1 MARKAGMVHSVASLV
16 PVFNGLV
23 SEIMPDTEIVH
34 LVDEGLLKDVIAT
47 GQYRPSM
54 GRRLGLLASFA
65 EESGA
70 EAVMLT
76 CSTLGVLVDEA
87 KDMIKVP
94 LLKVD
99 EAMVDEAVRLGSR
112 IGVIATLYTTLNPTS
127 NLVKERAGLA
137 GKDVQ
142 VETVLCGGAFE
153 ALGRGDTAT
162 HDNIVLEQ
170 LKKLTE
176 RVEVVVLAQASM
188 ARVADQIPEAERK
201 APILSSPRLGVQRF
215 KEVLDGLGRA
225 R

>member
-1 MARKAGMVHSVASLV
+1 MAKKAGMIHSVASLV
-16 PVFNGLV
+16 PVFNGLAA
-23 SEIMPDTEIVH
+23 EIMPDVEIVH
-34 LVDEGLLKDVIAT
+34 LVDEGLLKDVIAA
-47 GQYRPSM
+47 GKYGPNM
-54 GRRLGLLASFA
+54 GRRLGTLASFA

-87 KDMIKVP
+87 KGMIEVP

-99 EAMVDEAVRLGSR
+99 EAMADEAVRFGSR

-127 NLVKERAGLA
+127 DLVRERAALK
-137 GKDVQ
+137 GKGVD
-142 VETVLCGGAFE
+142 VETVLCEGAFE
-153 ALGRGDTAT
+153 ALGRGDTAA
-162 HDNIVLEQ
+162 HDNIVLDN
-170 LKKLTE
+170 LKGLME

-215 KEVLDGLGRA
+215 KGMLDELA
-225 R
+225 K